1 MSTIEDAEKGCI
13 PTDPPPLYEL
23 NQSYR
28 SPSKHFDNGIRF
40 TKEDLTMADHNAIDL
55 PALDAPRAENEAPGA
70 ENDAPGAENERL
82 AAEHERLV
90 LLIADNERR
99 IANNERRIAAN
110 EPAPRRQ
117 AAAVRFIRRSSKA
130 IRCIMVLTGIVCVWP
145 LVLFSMA
152 SVGREFLCA
161 NVPKFAEILNQY
173 PGTIMGIL
181 CTSASTIIRQFVYFD
196 PSPGNILVFAM
207 FDYAFAF
214 AVGPV
219 VASFVKLA
227 PVSCDIQ

>member
-23 NQSYR
+23 NESYR

-55 PALDAPRAENEAPGA
+55 PALDAPRAEKE
-70 ENDAPGAENERL
+70 APGAENERL
-82 AAEHERLV
+82 AAENERLV

-99 IANNERRIAAN
+99 IAAN

-117 AAAVRFIRRSSKA
+117 TAAVRFIRRSSKA
-130 IRCIMVLTGIVCVWP
+130 IHCILVLTGIVCVWP
-145 LVLFSMA
+145 LLLFSMA
-152 SVGREFLCA
+152 CLGRAFLCA
-161 NVPKFAEILNQY
+161 NVPKFVEILYQY

-181 CTSASTIIRQFVYFD
+181 CTSVSTIIRQFVYFA
-196 PSPGNILVFAM
+196 PTRGNILVFAM
-207 FDYAFAF
+207 FDYAFAI